1 MKLSLDNPAG
11 DLVTRVPHALDLGPL
26 YKEALASIAR
36 ERYDWMS
43 VAKTLR
49 EELEALPIDR
59 A

>member
-1 MKLSLDNPAG
+1 
-11 DLVTRVPHALDLGPL
+11 VPHALDLGPL

-49 EELEALPIDR
+49 EELESLPIDR